1 MQKSWKSTVA
11 GVLAITGG
19 ALILLF
25 ASIISLSLV
34 FAAPSA
40 NALIPAALFGGF
52 FLALG
57 IVAIVG
63 GISALQRRRWG
74 LALAGSICALMPPAT
89 MLGIASIVFI
99 TIARDDFS
107 AVPSHQLD
115 TSPEGSGPTAGV
127 CNRTKDFGGPSEGE
141 RNA

>member
-11 GVLAITGG
+11 GILAIIGG
-19 ALILLF
+19 AVILLF
-25 ASIISLSLV
+25 ATIICFSLIV
-34 FAAPSA
+34 AAPST
-40 NALIPAALFGGF
+40 NALILAALFGGF

-89 MLGIASIVFI
+89 MLGIASIVFT

-107 AVPSHQLD
+107 TVPSRQLGAS
-115 TSPEGSGPTAGV
+115 TEESSPTAGT
-127 CNRTKDFGGPSEGE
+127 CSRTTDFGGPSEGE